1 MRYCL
6 DWGKGKFNVR
16 FKYSSHPNN
25 TKFYTIS
32 AGECTSDG
40 KWEWRYGNG
49 TLYED
54 ILVKASAVNYDGQIK
69 GRFQCST

>member
-6 DWGKGKFNVR
+6 DCGKGKFNVR

-32 AGECTSDG
+32 AGECN
-40 KWEWRYGNG
+40 KWEWRNGNG

-54 ILVKASAVNYDGQIK
+54 ILVTASAVNYGGQIK